1 MFTLMGGLG
10 SMAEWEKAGLA
21 KKDKVHFT
29 HAGYVFLGDMFYRA
43 FLKAYYMHLAKKPAE
58 EPESTPM
65 PELSPENSD
74 NSPTAQTGKEK

>member
-1 MFTLMGGLG
+1 
-10 SMAEWEKAGLA
+10 
-21 KKDKVHFT
+21 
-29 HAGYVFLGDMFYRA
+29 
-43 FLKAYYMHLAKKPAE
+43 MHLAKKPAE